1 MYIHVCSCTYVHV
14 HSYTSGC
21 FAKKS
26 RQFRGPTNSWHTTR
40 VHTHTR
46 KGSISCEHAFFRSVS
61 LTNRHMHTHRHLITR
76 VFARERERER
86 HQDTVK
92 CALRQAHEF
101 VSLHSC
107 GLFLLCFLPLTNL
120 FTCVC
125 VIVCVYVCVC
135 DCVCACVCVC
145 VRTWCV
151 RGVCECV
158 CECCVCVC
166 MRVCV
171 CVYVRACAC
180 VCICSH
186 INIHIASKHTNMHVC
201 KYIYIYT
208 NEFLTYFRSLT
219 SVYFIYICILL
230 FHTHTYTR
238 THTHTIS

>member
-1 MYIHVCSCTYVHV
+1 MPACRPAARSRHVWCPCVCISVAWYARERPHTVYTAPPFPDLTRCLWVCVCARARMSVCTCVCVRACFVCVFAYIYTRAYSCTYV

-86 HQDTVK
+86 HHNTVK
-92 CALRQAHEF
+92 RALRQAHEF
-101 VSLHSC
+101 ASLHSC

-125 VIVCVYVCVC
+125 VIVCVYVCA
-135 DCVCACVCVC
+135 CAIVCVCVC
-145 VRTWCV
+145 CS
-151 RGVCECV
+151 VCCNV
-158 CECCVCVC
+158 AQNVLQ
-166 MRVCV
+166 R
-171 CVYVRACAC
+171 
-180 VCICSH
+180 
-186 INIHIASKHTNMHVC
+186 
-201 KYIYIYT
+201 
-208 NEFLTYFRSLT
+208 
-219 SVYFIYICILL
+219 L
-230 FHTHTYTR
+230 F
-238 THTHTIS
+238 